1 MLQHI
6 SERLGEAAGEVQRS
20 LVNLPCTSHSSF
32 PISPWF
38 SPCLGFAGGA
48 GLEEDS
54 WGMLVPE

>member
-1 MLQHI
+1 MSQHI

-20 LVNLPCTSHSSF
+20 LVHLPHPSHSSF
-32 PISPWF
+32 PISSRF
-38 SPCLGFAGGA
+38 SPCLGFAEGA